1 MDQFGVY
8 FHIPYCLQRCTY
20 CDFATYE
27 QSQILPAEN
36 YTQLVL
42 QEMQQRKSFFAPK
55 FLNTIYFGGGTPS
68 LVDPE
73 NIVQMIQGLEKLG
86 FTRGPDTEV
95 TIEINPATLNK
106 KKMESYLQSG
116 VNRFS
121 VGAQTFDNAQLKKVR
136 REHTAQQT
144 EETLLFLKSY
154 NVNYSFDLLF
164 ALPGQTMDDLK
175 RDLDYVLQFDP
186 PHVSPYC
193 LTVPKENPLSAG
205 RPDDDKQVEMF
216 EVIAETLKS
225 AGYIQYEISNFAK
238 PGKES
243 RHNTLYWIDQEWWG
257 LGLSSH
263 SYSKID
269 DFGVRFWNVR
279 SIQEYE
285 KEIREGKIFNSPLE
299 LPEAQFEK
307 LERHQAM
314 TDFCHTSLRMLSGL
328 DMNAVAKKFNA
339 TQALKIQNRCLSLL
353 EKGWLEKTETGFK
366 LTPEGVVISNQVFLE
381 LTFLKKELS

>member
-1 MDQFGVY
+1 MEQFGVY

-27 QSQILPAEN
+27 QSQILPPEN

-42 QEMQQRKSFFAPK
+42 KEMEQRKSFFTPK
-55 FLNTIYFGGGTPS
+55 LMNTIYFGGGTPS
-68 LVDPE
+68 LVDPR
-73 NIVQMIQGLEKLG
+73 NILQMIEGLEKLG

-106 KKMESYLQSG
+106 KKMELYLQNG

-121 VGAQTFDNAQLKKVR
+121 VGAQTFDNSQLKKVR

-144 EETLLFLKSY
+144 EETLLFLKSFG
-154 NVNYSFDLLF
+154 VNYSFDLLF

-175 RDLDYVLQFDP
+175 RDLDYVLKFDP

-216 EVIAETLKS
+216 ELIATTLKG
-225 AGYIQYEISNFAK
+225 AGYVQYEISNFSK
-238 PGKES
+238 PGFES
-243 RHNTLYWIDQEWWG
+243 KHNTLYWVDQEWWG
-257 LGLSSH
+257 LGLSAH
-263 SYSKID
+263 SYSKSTD
-269 DFGVRFWNVR
+269 YGVRFWNVR
-279 SIQEYE
+279 SIHEYE
-285 KEIREGKIFNSPLE
+285 KQIGENQILTSPIE
-299 LPEAQFEK
+299 LPEAQFEN

-328 DMNAVAKKFNA
+328 DMSAVAKKFNA
-339 TQALKIQNRCLSLL
+339 TQALNIQNLCLDLVK
-353 EKGWLEKTETGFK
+353 KGWLEKTPNGFR
-366 LTPEGVVISNQVFLE
+366 LTDQGIVLSNQVFLE
-381 LTFLKKELS
+381 LTFLKND

>member
-1 MDQFGVY
+1 MEQFGVY

-27 QSQILPAEN
+27 QSQILPPEN

-42 QEMQQRKSFFAPK
+42 KEMEQRKSFFTPK
-55 FLNTIYFGGGTPS
+55 LMNTIYFGGGTPS
-68 LVDPE
+68 LVDPA
-73 NIVQMIQGLEKLG
+73 NILQMIGGLEKLG

-106 KKMESYLQSG
+106 KKMELYLQNG
-116 VNRFS
+116 INRFS

-144 EETLLFLKSY
+144 EETLSFLKSY
-154 NVNYSFDLLF
+154 QVNYSFDLLF
-164 ALPGQTMDDLK
+164 ALPGQTLDDLK
-175 RDLDYVLQFDP
+175 RDLDYVLKFDP

-216 EVIAETLKS
+216 ELIAATLKS
-225 AGYIQYEISNFAK
+225 AGYVQYEISNFAK
-238 PGKES
+238 PGFES
-243 RHNTLYWIDQEWWG
+243 KHNTLYWIDQEWWG
-257 LGLSSH
+257 LGLSAH
-263 SYSKID
+263 SYSKSTDYGI
-269 DFGVRFWNVR
+269 RFWNVR
-279 SIQEYE
+279 SIHDYE
-285 KEIREGKIFNSPLE
+285 KQIAENKTLLSPAE
-299 LPEAQFEK
+299 LPDAQYEN

-328 DMNAVAKKFNA
+328 DMNAVTKKFNA
-339 TQALKIQNRCLSLL
+339 IQALKIQNVCLDLVK
-353 EKGWLEKTETGFK
+353 KGWLEKIPTGFR
-366 LTPEGVVISNQVFLE
+366 LTEQGIVLSNQVFLA
-381 LTFLKKELS
+381 LTFLKDD

>member
-27 QSQILPAEN
+27 QSQILPPEN
-36 YTQLVL
+36 YTELVL
-42 QEMQQRKSFFAPK
+42 KEMEQRKSFFAPK
-55 FLNTIYFGGGTPS
+55 FLNTVYFGGGTPS
-68 LVDPE
+68 LVDPQ
-73 NIVQMIQGLEKLG
+73 NILQMIEALEKLG
-86 FTRGPDTEV
+86 FTRGPATEI

-106 KKMESYLQSG
+106 KKMEQYLKIG

-144 EETLLFLKSY
+144 EETLLFLKSFG
-154 NVNYSFDLLF
+154 VNYSFDLLF

-175 RDLDYVLQFDP
+175 RDLDYVLKFDP

-193 LTVPKENPLSAG
+193 LTVPKENPLSHG

-238 PGKES
+238 PGFES
-243 RHNTLYWIDQEWWG
+243 RHNKLYWEDQEWWG

-263 SYSKID
+263 SYSKSTD
-269 DFGVRFWNVR
+269 YGVRFWNPR
-279 SIQEYE
+279 SINEYE
-285 KEIREGKIFNSPLE
+285 KQIREGKTLDAPTE
-299 LPEAQFEK
+299 LPQEQFEN

-328 DMNAVAKKFNA
+328 DMNAVVKKFNS
-339 TQALKIQNRCLSLL
+339 TQARKIQDRCLGMVA
-353 EKGWLEKTETGFK
+353 KDWLKKTPSGFT
-366 LTPEGVVISNQVFLE
+366 LTPEGVVLSNQVFLE
-381 LTFLKKELS
+381 LTFLENE

>member
-1 MDQFGVY
+1 MEQFGVY

-42 QEMQQRKSFFAPK
+42 QEMEQRKTFFTPK
-55 FLNTIYFGGGTPS
+55 HLNTIYFGGGTPS
-68 LVDPE
+68 LVDPS
-73 NIVQMIQGLEKLG
+73 NILQMIQGLEKLG
-86 FTRGPDTEV
+86 FTRGLDTEI

-106 KKMESYLQSG
+106 KKMETYLQTG
-116 VNRFS
+116 INRFS

-144 EETLLFLKSY
+144 EETLSFLKAY

-175 RDLDYVLQFDP
+175 RDLEYVLKFDP

-216 EVIAETLKS
+216 EVIAATLRN

-238 PGKES
+238 PGFES
-243 RHNTLYWIDQEWWG
+243 RHNSLYWQDQEWWG
-257 LGLSSH
+257 LGLSAH
-263 SYSKID
+263 SYSKSTD
-269 DFGVRFWNVR
+269 YGVRFWNVR
-279 SIQEYE
+279 SIQDYE
-285 KEIREGKIFNSPLE
+285 KQIRSGQVAATPVD
-299 LPEAQFEK
+299 LPDSQYEN

-328 DMNAVAKKFNA
+328 DMNAVMKKFNS
-339 TQALKIQNRCLSLL
+339 TQAAKIQDRCLKMM
-353 EKGWLEKTETGFK
+353 EKGWLEKTPSGFK
-366 LTPEGVVISNQVFLE
+366 LTDVGVVISNQVYLK
-381 LTFLKKELS
+381 LTFLKDD

>member
-1 MDQFGVY
+1 MEQFGVY

-27 QSQILPAEN
+27 KSQILPPEN

-42 QEMQQRKSFFAPK
+42 QEMEQRKAFYSPR

-68 LVDPE
+68 LVDPSL
-73 NIVQMIQGLEKLG
+73 ILQMIQGLEKLG
-86 FTRGPDTEV
+86 FSRGPATEI
-95 TIEINPATLNK
+95 TLEINPATLNK
-106 KKMESYLQSG
+106 KKMEAYLEMG

-144 EETLLFLKSY
+144 EETLSFLKSY
-154 NVNYSFDLLF
+154 GVNYSFDLLF
-164 ALPGQTMDDLK
+164 ALPGQTRDDLK
-175 RDLDYVLQFDP
+175 RDLDYVLKFDP

-205 RPDDDKQVEMF
+205 RPSDDEQVEMF
-216 EVIAETLKS
+216 EMIAEILRGV
-225 AGYIQYEISNFAK
+225 GYGQYEISNFAK
-238 PGKES
+238 PGAES
-243 RHNTLYWIDQEWWG
+243 RHNMLYWLDQEWWG

-263 SYSKID
+263 SYSKST
-269 DFGVRFWNVR
+269 DFGVRYWNVR

-285 KEIREGKIFNSPLE
+285 KQIKFNQVLLSPLE
-299 LPEAQFEK
+299 LPEAQFEN

-328 DMNAVAKKFNA
+328 DMQAVTKKFSA
-339 TQALKIQNRCLSLL
+339 STAVKIQDDCLKLVSQGLL
-353 EKGWLEKTETGFK
+353 QKTSSGFS
-366 LTPEGVVISNQVFLE
+366 LTPEGIVLSNQVFLA
-381 LTFLKKELS
+381 LTYIPSHL

>member
-1 MDQFGVY
+1 MEQFGVY

-42 QEMQQRKSFFAPK
+42 QEMEQRKSFFTPRH
-55 FLNTIYFGGGTPS
+55 LNTIYFGGGTPS
-68 LVDPE
+68 LVDPT
-73 NIVQMIQGLEKLG
+73 NILQMIQGLEKLG
-86 FTRGPDTEV
+86 FTRGPDTEI

-106 KKMESYLQSG
+106 KKMETYLQTG
-116 VNRFS
+116 INRFS

-144 EETLLFLKSY
+144 EETLLFLKNY

-164 ALPGQTMDDLK
+164 ALPGQTMEDLK
-175 RDLDYVLQFDP
+175 RDLEYVLKFDP

-216 EVIAETLKS
+216 EVIAATLRN
-225 AGYIQYEISNFAK
+225 AGYVQYEISNFAK
-238 PGKES
+238 PGFES
-243 RHNTLYWIDQEWWG
+243 KHNSLYWQDQEWWG
-257 LGLSSH
+257 LGLSAH
-263 SYSKID
+263 SYSKSTEH
-269 DFGVRFWNVR
+269 GVRFWNVR
-279 SIQEYE
+279 SIQDYE
-285 KEIREGKIFNSPLE
+285 KQIRSNQVITAPIN
-299 LPEAQFEK
+299 LPESQFEN

-328 DMNAVAKKFNA
+328 DMNAVTKKFNS
-339 TQALKIQNRCLSLL
+339 TQALKIQDRCLKMLA
-353 EKGWLEKTETGFK
+353 KGWLEKTPSGFK
-366 LTPEGVVISNQVFLE
+366 LTDEGVVISNQVYIE
-381 LTFLKKELS
+381 LTFLKDD

>member
-1 MDQFGVY
+1 MEQFGVY

-27 QSQILPAEN
+27 QSQILPPEK

-42 QEMQQRKSFFAPK
+42 QEMEQKKSFFSPK

-73 NIVQMIQGLEKLG
+73 NIVQMIQGLEKHG

-95 TIEINPATLNK
+95 TIEINPATLNR
-106 KKMESYLQSG
+106 KKMEIYLQSG

-121 VGAQTFDNAQLKKVR
+121 VGAQTFDNVQLKKVK
-136 REHTAQQT
+136 REHTALQT

-154 NVNYSFDLLF
+154 QVNYSFDLLF

-175 RDLDYVLQFDP
+175 RDLDYVLKFDP

-216 EVIAETLKS
+216 EVIASTLKN
-225 AGYIQYEISNFAK
+225 AGYLQYEISNFAK
-238 PGKES
+238 PGFES
-243 RHNTLYWIDQEWWG
+243 KHNTLYWIDQEWWG

-263 SYSKID
+263 SYSKMTEY
-269 DFGVRFWNVR
+269 GVRFWNVR
-279 SIQEYE
+279 SIDDYE
-285 KEIREGKIFNSPLE
+285 KQIKEGTSTSSPLE
-299 LPEAQFEK
+299 LPDTQFEN
-307 LERHQAM
+307 LQRHQAM
-314 TDFCHTSLRMLSGL
+314 TDYCHTSLRMLSGL
-328 DMNAVAKKFNA
+328 DMTAVTKKFNA
-339 TQALKIQNRCLSLL
+339 TQALKIQNICQTLV
-353 EKGWLEKTETGFK
+353 EKNWLEKNNTGFK
-366 LTPEGVVISNQVFLE
+366 LTEDGVVLSNQVFLA
-381 LTFLKKELS
+381 LTFLKET

>member
-1 MDQFGVY
+1 MEQFGVY

-27 QSQILPAEN
+27 QSQILPPEN

-42 QEMQQRKSFFAPK
+42 KEMEQRKSFFTPK
-55 FLNTIYFGGGTPS
+55 LMNTIYFGGGTPS
-68 LVDPE
+68 LVDPR
-73 NIVQMIQGLEKLG
+73 NILQMIEGLEKLG

-106 KKMESYLQSG
+106 KKMELYLQNG
-116 VNRFS
+116 VNRLS
-121 VGAQTFDNAQLKKVR
+121 VGAQTFDNSQLIKVR

-144 EETLLFLKSY
+144 EETLLFLKSFG
-154 NVNYSFDLLF
+154 VNYSFDLLF

-175 RDLDYVLQFDP
+175 RDLDYVLKFDP

-216 EVIAETLKS
+216 ELIATTLKG
-225 AGYIQYEISNFAK
+225 AGYVQYEISNFSK
-238 PGKES
+238 PGFES
-243 RHNTLYWIDQEWWG
+243 KHNTLYWVDQEWWG
-257 LGLSSH
+257 LGLSAH
-263 SYSKID
+263 SYSKSTD
-269 DFGVRFWNVR
+269 YGVRFWNVR
-279 SIQEYE
+279 SIHDYE
-285 KEIREGKIFNSPLE
+285 KQIGENQILTSPIE
-299 LPEAQFEK
+299 LPEAQFEN

-328 DMNAVAKKFNA
+328 DMSAVAKKFNA
-339 TQALKIQNRCLSLL
+339 TQALKIQNLCLDLVK
-353 EKGWLEKTETGFK
+353 KGWLEKTPNGFR
-366 LTPEGVVISNQVFLE
+366 LTDQGIVLSNQVFLE
-381 LTFLKKELS
+381 LTFLKND